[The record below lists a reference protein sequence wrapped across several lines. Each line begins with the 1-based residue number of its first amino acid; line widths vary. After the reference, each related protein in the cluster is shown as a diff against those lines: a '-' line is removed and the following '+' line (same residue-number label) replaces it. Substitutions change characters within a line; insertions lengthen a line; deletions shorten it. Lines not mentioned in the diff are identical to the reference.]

1 VSFIEIRNVEK
12 CFGSTAALKNVSITL
27 EKNRIYGLLGR
38 NGAGKSTLMNLMT
51 NKLFPTSGEIFLGG
65 QPVRE
70 NDRVLSRIYCMTEKN
85 MYPESMQVKTA
96 YKWTKK
102 FHPGFDMKY
111 ALELS
116 GKFELNVNKKM
127 KSLSTGYASIFKMVI
142 ALSCNTETVLLDEPV
157 LGLDA
162 YHRDLFYRELI
173 SSYSENP
180 RTIVISTHLIEEAA
194 DIIEEVIIL
203 KEGQVILQDSVENVL
218 KKGYTI
224 SGPIGRVDAFL
235 PGKQVIG
242 SDVIGGLKSA
252 YLFDEMPESPV
263 PDGLE
268 LSKLDLQK
276 MFIHLT
282 NS

>member
-1 VSFIEIRNVEK
+1 MRFALCSWTHSGGTRIPSFILLHPIRRMAI
-12 CFGSTAALKNVSITL
+12 CQF
-27 EKNRIYGLLGR
+27 
-38 NGAGKSTLMNLMT
+38 
-51 NKLFPTSGEIFLGG
+51 LF
-65 QPVRE
+65 
-70 NDRVLSRIYCMTEKN
+70 YCRKVWRKA
-85 MYPESMQVKTA
+85 ESLRWQ
-96 YKWTKK
+96 
-102 FHPGFDMKY
+102 
-111 ALELS
+111 
-116 GKFELNVNKKM
+116 
-127 KSLSTGYASIFKMVI
+127 
-142 ALSCNTETVLLDEPV
+142 LSCNTETVLLDEPV